1 MIPARKR
8 AGYDDLLALPEGVK
22 GEIFAGSLVT
32 APAPLPEHSRA
43 QGALRRFVGGP
54 FDDDDG
60 RGGPGGWWILLEVDV
75 RLAPTDIVR
84 PDLAGWRRDRLP
96 QPWGVRPIEVTPDWV
111 CEIVSPSNAA
121 YDRVRKRRLYAEH
134 AVPFFWLVDP
144 AARTLEAL
152 RWDPATKTWADAGAY
167 DEGAIARI
175 APFEGI
181 ELEVGRLFP
190 PSPQVPPA

>member
-1 MIPARKR
+1 M
-8 AGYDDLLALPEGVK
+8 V
-22 GEIFAGSLVT
+22 
-32 APAPLPEHSRA
+32 
-43 QGALRRFVGGP
+43 
-54 FDDDDG
+54 
-60 RGGPGGWWILLEVDV
+60 
-75 RLAPTDIVR
+75 
-84 PDLAGWRRDRLP
+84 DLAGGRRSPGSDGHRSSRSGRVAKGSAAPALGRSP
-96 QPWGVRPIEVTPDWV
+96 HRGDAGLGLR
-111 CEIVSPSNAA
+111 IVSPSNAA